1 MSFSLQILNGD
12 LAQQGSELG
21 IVYGVGKLTQD
32 LTLWMTER
40 YGIDRF
46 HPTMGSSFQNW
57 IGGIIS
63 YHTQQMVQNEAERIL
78 DNYQKVQ
85 YRGLRETPQLYSLSE
100 LLYSINS
107 INVSIAYDTV
117 NVAVNVSNAQ
127 QQPTTIQVQQGA

>member
-12 LAQQGSELG
+12 LSQQGSQLG
-21 IVYGVGKLTQD
+21 IVANVDKLTQD

-46 HPTMGSSFQNW
+46 HPAMGSSFQNW

-85 YRGLRETPQLYSLSE
+85 YRGLREAPQLYSLSE

-107 INVSIAYDTV
+107 IKVSIAFDTV
-117 NVAVNVSNAQ
+117 SVAINVSNAQ